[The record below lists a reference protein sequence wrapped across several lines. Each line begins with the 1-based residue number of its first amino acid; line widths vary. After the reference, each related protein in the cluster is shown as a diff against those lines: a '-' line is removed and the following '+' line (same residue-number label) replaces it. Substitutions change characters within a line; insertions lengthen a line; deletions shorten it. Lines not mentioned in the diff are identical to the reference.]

1 MNLFNKKTTVDIEK
15 NRIPILNKV
24 VRKEGEITGD
34 MSVDEVA
41 EIVSERMMVFTFGA
55 YSKNSLLFHFLCF
68 CMA

>member
-41 EIVSERMMVFTFGA
+41 EIVSERMMEVVRKQMQIVQAGA
-55 YSKNSLLFHFLCF
+55 SQQKK
-68 CMA
+68 